1 MKRWR
6 TRKGRCIPW
15 QAFFREEHFPQ
26 ESWSASA
33 ISISPRQNG
42 EDSEETGYLRPGETI
57 RGHEFHYWDSTDSGQ
72 SCRAMKP
79 DGRRS
84 WECIHMEG
92 NLFAGYPHLYL
103 PSLPAFAERFVKRC
117 AEWRETAV
125 QEESKMNLGEAL
137 QKIRPAD
144 RKSMEAAEQRWRT
157 VGKPL
162 FSLGKLG
169 GRGDPHGGD

>member
-1 MKRWR
+1 MYLHEEMEDEKGQVYPMAGILSGR
-6 TRKGRCIPW
+6 T
-15 QAFFREEHFPQ
+15 FP
-26 ESWSASA
+26 SGKLVRFGY
-33 ISISPRQNG
+33 INISPADG

-79 DGRRS
+79 DGRTS

-117 AEWRETAV
+117 AEWRNSST
-125 QEESKMNLGEAL
+125 G
-137 QKIRPAD
+137 
-144 RKSMEAAEQRWRT
+144 
-157 VGKPL
+157 GK
-162 FSLGKLG
+162 
-169 GRGDPHGGD
+169 